1 MLSPSRSLLLL
12 ATIFVSLYGASY
24 AYAYA
29 AHVRATD
36 GAGGRPPEVF
46 DARVRLNFM
55 GAVLLLFGALK
66 LYDLRG
72 FASIFRRY
80 DLISRYVPV
89 YAFAYPFVELALG
102 AAYLVRFR
110 LGLANAAT
118 ASVMLVSIV
127 SVVVS
132 LLGGEKLRCGC
143 MGSFFHIPLSYVTLS
158 ENVLMLAMV
167 ALGLGGLPPLG
178 GSAPQ

>member
-12 ATIFVSLYGASY
+12 ATIFASLYGASY

-29 AHVRATD
+29 YSHVRATA
-36 GAGGRPPEVF
+36 GGGGRPPAAF

-102 AAYLVRFR
+102 AAYLARFR

-132 LLGGEKLRCGC
+132 MLGGEKLRCGC

-167 ALGLGGLPPLG
+167 ALGGYRPPVKPPG
-178 GSAPQ
+178 V